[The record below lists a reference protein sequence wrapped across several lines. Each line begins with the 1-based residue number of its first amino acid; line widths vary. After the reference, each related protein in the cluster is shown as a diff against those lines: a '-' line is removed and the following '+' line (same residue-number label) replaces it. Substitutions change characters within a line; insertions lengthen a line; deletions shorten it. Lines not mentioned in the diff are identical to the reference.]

1 MGAEP
6 PVLAAAKT
14 AAYLSNHPFK
24 TAGSPKNRYVNL
36 ADWYGQYEAPVLK
49 KFPKLTFPV
58 SIEQPFKGDAITVNL
73 LWSPWGAPGKP
84 SGYFPIYA
92 SDAIGNDLYLI
103 GSAGLYKISMPIG
116 LTPTCAISS
125 GSFLVFF
132 LKCYVIVSKR
142 VPLIKTALR
151 SAPYCGEGAMRSA
164 IHWKSL
170 LTQ

>member
-1 MGAEP
+1 VPSQSLPSKHLEIQKISFALFSTVM
-6 PVLAAAKT
+6 
-14 AAYLSNHPFK
+14 
-24 TAGSPKNRYVNL
+24 NL
-36 ADWYGQYEAPVLK
+36 MWCFSSFLRSWR
-49 KFPKLTFPV
+49 KFPNPAALSAQIESELRHEV
-58 SIEQPFKGDAITVNL
+58 SPDRMRCFLMV
-73 LWSPWGAPGKP
+73 
-84 SGYFPIYA
+84 
-92 SDAIGNDLYLI
+92 DLVVCT
-103 GSAGLYKISMPIG
+103 PIG